1 MGLATLMRVRRLAT
15 YGPPLLV
22 GLFALPFILRQ
33 NSWWEWG
40 NAYWLLQRQTA
51 YVSAHGV
58 PTLFLH
64 NLSGAYN
71 PFYVF
76 YSGFTFSLLAY
87 PAALIGTWPVFV
99 ASVVGAMVGG
109 YLGIWWTAR
118 NLGLSPQLA
127 VLPGLAFATTPYVLS
142 EIYGRGAWAEL
153 VGVNAAAV
161 ALGAATALLWRP
173 RPERSRGPAFAAL
186 IAASALVAGTHNI
199 TLMVSA
205 VLLPLMLL
213 PLLPFRGRS
222 LPPLLPELARVAI
235 AVAIGI
241 GLTAAWLLPNLWFG
255 PSTMIADPSSFA
267 ASTFTSDTGL
277 DDLTNLFSP
286 LPALPA
292 GFEGRWIYAQGP
304 TLVAAWALVA
314 IVLVF
319 WRRGRSPT
327 SRVLATMA
335 GLLALGLALTVLIVQ
350 SRWWVSFPTLLQS
363 VQFTYRLI
371 PYLAIVVA
379 LAATVG
385 LATLGGRPGRWMV
398 GALIA
403 IVVLQAGA
411 GVRIVVGS
419 EASVA
424 LPTAVVG
431 HGDLSAKGEPASFSL
446 KELPVQRQFRVIDQ
460 PTDAPPNQP
469 PATLY
474 NINLITSDTGRLR
487 STGGVGDRMLVP
499 VVWSRL
505 VQVTGDA
512 RISGRDSRGLSMIEV
527 TRTEANGS
535 WRATVG
541 PAHPW
546 QLTVGRLISLL
557 SAIAILAAGLIGW
570 WRRRR
575 HHASLQP
582 PPREDSTTDRVPAV
596 GV

>member
-1 MGLATLMRVRRLAT
+1 VATLGRVRRLAI
-15 YGPPLLV
+15 YVPPLVV

-51 YVSAHGV
+51 HVSAHGV

-76 YSGFTFSLLAY
+76 YGGFTFSLLAY
-87 PAALIGTWPVFV
+87 PAALFGTWPVFV

-127 VLPGLAFATTPYVLS
+127 ILPGLAFATTPYVLS

-161 ALGAATALLWRP
+161 ALGAATALLWHP
-173 RPERSRGPAFAAL
+173 RPERSRGPALAAL

-205 VLLPLMLL
+205 ILLPLILL
-213 PLLPFRGRS
+213 PLLPLRS
-222 LPPLLPELARVAI
+222 RALPPLLPELARVAV
-235 AVAIGI
+235 AVALGI

-255 PSTMIADPSSFA
+255 PDTMIADPSSFA
-267 ASTFTSDTGL
+267 TPTFTRNTGL
-277 DDLTNLFSP
+277 EDLTNLFSP

-292 GFEGRWIYAQGP
+292 GFDARWIYAQGP
-304 TLVAAWALVA
+304 TLVGAWSLVA
-314 IVLVF
+314 IGLIF
-319 WRRGRSPT
+319 WLRRRSPD
-327 SRVLATMA
+327 RVLATIA
-335 GLLALGLALTVLIVQ
+335 GLLALGLALAVLIVQ
-350 SRWWVSFPTLLQS
+350 TRWWTSFPTLLQS

-379 LAATVG
+379 IAATVG
-385 LATLGGRPGRWMV
+385 LATLGGRLGRWMV
-398 GALIA
+398 GALVA
-403 IVVLQAGA
+403 IVVVQVGA
-411 GVRIVVGS
+411 GVGIVVGS

-424 LPTAVVG
+424 LPAAVVR
-431 HGDLSAKGEPASFSL
+431 HGDLSANTEPASFSL
-446 KELPVQRQFRVIDQ
+446 KELPVQRQFRVINQ
-460 PTDAPPNQP
+460 PTDVPPNQP
-469 PATLY
+469 PAKLY
-474 NINLITSDTGRLR
+474 NINLVTSDSGRFR
-487 STGGVGDRMLVP
+487 GAGGVGDRMLVP

-512 RISGRDSRGLSMIEV
+512 HINGRDPRGLSTIEV
-527 TRTEANGS
+527 THTETDGS
-535 WRATVG
+535 WHATVG

-557 SAIAILAAGLIGW
+557 SAVAILAAGLIGW
-570 WRRRR
+570 SRRRR
-575 HHASLQP
+575 RAAPRQP
-582 PPREDSTTDRVPAV
+582 VREDSATDRAPAV